1 MADTITRTISEW
13 NKVSM
18 KSEIIP
24 KGVKCIEV
32 INQDHH
38 RLKVGDGVHPF
49 SQLPYIGESE
59 IETLAFNLYKEEHP
73 KNTSESTTRYYVRLY
88 SGWTD
93 SKKQEY
99 INRVLVAQAKELNEQ
114 TINPELDKM
123 RDQISNIDKHNTAMW
138 ETLKEYEP
146 LKEKNLVTSEELQQK
161 LDELNIPE
169 EVEVHEHDN
178 QEILDQTTDSFTT
191 ELHDKIDEL
200 WNRKDD
206 EISTDPSSHTH
217 KNMNVLNNLT
227 QTVIDQSHI
236 HSNKDIL
243 DNTTAS
249 FTVAY
254 KNQLDHL
261 VVPTYDVFTGAQY
274 LKDGTSGLV
283 PQPKN
288 GDQTKFLRGD
298 GKWAVIDNID
308 AKTVN
313 GHTVQKNVPSDAK
326 FTDTTYTTSSPLS
339 ISNENNITI
348 DLSGYATQTWVT
360 NQINAIDLSDLD
372 LTQYATKDYVDTAIA
387 TIEPS
392 EPFDPTGYAT
402 EDYVDDAIDAIVFP
416 TDATTVNHHTVLSDV
431 PANAVFTDTIYTL
444 PIASDQTLGGVMIG
458 EGLEIA
464 NDGVLSVDS
473 SIIPTVPNE
482 LGVMELVPKQNEA
495 GILTKTKA
503 NNVVEDIDVL
513 QYLNTITLNVGFT
526 S

>member
-13 NKVSM
+13 NKVSV

-24 KGVKCIEV
+24 KGVKCVEV
-32 INQDHH
+32 INQDNH
-38 RLKVGDGVHPF
+38 RLKVGDGIHPF

-73 KNTSESTTRYYVRLY
+73 KNQSESENGYHVRLY
-88 SGWTD
+88 SGWNR

-99 INRVLVAQAKELNEQ
+99 IKCVSLIQAKELNEQ

-123 RDQISNIDKHNTAMW
+123 KDQIDNIDKHNTAMW

-146 LKEKNLVTSEELQQK
+146 LKEKNLVTSEELQKK
-161 LDELNIPE
+161 LDELNIPK

-200 WNRKDD
+200 WNHKDD

-217 KNMNVLNNLT
+217 ENMNVLNNLT

-254 KNQLDHL
+254 KNQLDNL
-261 VVPTYDVFTGAQY
+261 VIPTYNVFTGAQY

-298 GKWAVIDNID
+298 GKWAAIDNIE
-308 AKTVN
+308 AE
-313 GHTVQKNVPSDAK
+313 
-326 FTDTTYTTSSPLS
+326 LS
-339 ISNENNITI
+339 NI

-360 NQINAIDLSDLD
+360 NQINTIDLSDLD

-402 EDYVDDAIDAIVFP
+402 EDYVDGAIDAIVFP

-444 PIASDQTLGGVMIG
+444 PTASDQTIGGVMIG

-464 NDGVLSVDS
+464 NDGVLSVDP
-473 SIIPTVPNE
+473 SIIPTVPTE